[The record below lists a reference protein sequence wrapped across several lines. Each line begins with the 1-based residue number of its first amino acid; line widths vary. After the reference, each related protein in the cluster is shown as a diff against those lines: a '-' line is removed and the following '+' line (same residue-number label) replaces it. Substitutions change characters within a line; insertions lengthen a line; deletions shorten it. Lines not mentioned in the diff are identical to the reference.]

1 MKKPFLSA
9 LKHKS
14 QHGAGQASV
23 VFRSLLEGMTDF
35 CFPPTCVFCQGP
47 FARRWAE
54 NGRSHELSASSSK
67 QSLFFHASA
76 ENCGKGLCN
85 ACLKLFLH
93 HAGAATCRHC
103 GHMIPNLPKPSTLP
117 NGHNQLPETFVAP
130 GQSDR
135 ESPLRPY
142 ICLDCAKDPGQ
153 VQRVF
158 VLGPYREALREAV
171 VACKRMGYLPL
182 AANLGELLGL
192 RIRDAFDA
200 KSIGAVTY
208 IPAHWTR
215 RIRRGGIPTR
225 EICHRVAAVIDVPV
239 LPLLT
244 MTRRTAKQG
253 MLTDKERRR
262 NVRGAFKVKK
272 GYALRQRRILIVDDV
287 WTTGSTLRE
296 AADQLCQG
304 YDAEILA
311 AVVARAVGTHQG

>member
-1 MKKPFLSA
+1 VKKPFRND
-9 LKHKS
+9 LKHEP
-14 QHGAGQASV
+14 QHGADQASV

-47 FARRWAE
+47 FDRRPHE
-54 NGRSHELSASSSK
+54 SGRSRELSASPGERSPYF
-67 QSLFFHASA
+67 QVSA
-76 ENCGKGLCN
+76 ENCGKDLCN

-93 HAGAATCRHC
+93 HAGESTCRHC
-103 GHMIPNLPKPSTLP
+103 GHVIPHLPRPITLP
-117 NGHNQLPETFVAP
+117 SGHNHSPEKRVAP
-130 GQSDR
+130 AHSER
-135 ESPLRPY
+135 ESPLRPD
-142 ICLDCAKDPGQ
+142 ICLECSKDPGH

-158 VLGPYREALREAV
+158 VLGPYRKALREAV
-171 VACKRMGYLPL
+171 VACKRMGFLPL

-192 RIRDAFDA
+192 RIRDSFDA

-215 RIRRGGIPTR
+215 RLRRGGIPTR
-225 EICHRVAAVIDVPV
+225 EICHRVASVIGVPV
-239 LPLLT
+239 LPLLA

-253 MLTDKERRR
+253 MLSDKERRR

-296 AADQLCQG
+296 AAEQLCQG